1 MHPYFVGHDQCM
13 RNLLFFVL
21 LLSGAALQAQT
32 YVPGQTYFSAN
43 GHIEYRCGDLPLVI
57 SVPHGGALDPA
68 DIPDRTCNNPVYDVD
83 ANTVELGEAIDSVF
97 AAQEGCRPHMVINH
111 LARRKLDANRNL
123 ADGACGDPQAV
134 LAWQAFHAFIDS
146 AKALVAATA
155 GKGFYLDLHGH
166 GHTVQRLELGYLLYE
181 DELALSDATLNTST
195 YIDYSSIRA
204 LSLQNHMALT
214 HAELLRGPLALGT
227 RLASLGYPSVP
238 SQQDP
243 FPQQGQP
250 YFSGGYNTARHGS
263 YNGGAIDGVQV
274 ECNFSGVRDSPM
286 NRARFADT
294 LRVALS
300 AFLTDH
306 YFAQPQN
313 CTMGIAPLVR
323 GTMTMVWPNPADDQL
338 QVEVRGRAAGDA
350 VRIIDACGRTQL
362 YGTAGTP
369 MDVRSL
375 PAGIFFAKVGPGE
388 AAVFIKQ

>member
-1 MHPYFVGHDQCM
+1 MRYFGS
-13 RNLLFFVL
+13 FVL
-21 LLSGAALQAQT
+21 LLASAALRAQS

-43 GHIEYRCGDLPLVI
+43 GHVEYRCGDLPLVL
-57 SVPHGGALDPA
+57 SVPHGGALAPA
-68 DIPDRTCNNPVYDVD
+68 DIPDRTCNSAVYDVD
-83 ANTVELGEAIDSVF
+83 ANTVELGDAIDSVF
-97 AAQEGCRPHMVINH
+97 AVSDGCRPHVVINH

-123 ADGACGDPQAV
+123 ADGACGDPQAA

-146 AKALVAATA
+146 AKARVSATA
-155 GKGFYLDLHGH
+155 AKGFYLDLHGH

-195 YIDYSSIRA
+195 YIDYSSIRTLA
-204 LSLQNHMALT
+204 LQNQLALT

-238 SQQDP
+238 SQPDP

-274 ECNFSGVRDSPM
+274 ECNFIGVRDSPM
-286 NRARFADT
+286 NRARFADS

-300 AFLTDH
+300 TFLADH
-306 YFAQPQN
+306 YFTQPQN

-323 GTMTMVWPNPADDQL
+323 GTKTMVWPNPAEDVV

-350 VRIIDACGRTQL
+350 VRIIDAYGRTQR
-362 YGTAGTP
+362 YGYTGTP

-375 PAGIFFAKVGPGE
+375 RAGIYFIKVGPGE
-388 AAVFIKQ
+388 TAAFIKQ

>member
-1 MHPYFVGHDQCM
+1 M

-195 YIDYSSIRA
+195 YIDYSSIRVLA
-204 LSLQNHMALT
+204 LQNQLALT

-227 RLASLGYPSVP
+227 RLASHGFPSVP

-263 YNGGAIDGVQV
+263 YNGGAIDGVQI

-286 NRARFADT
+286 NRARFADS
-294 LRVALS
+294 LRVALT

-306 YFAQPQN
+306 YFAQPTN
-313 CTMGIAPLVR
+313 CTVGVAPTGGEATVILS
-323 GTMTMVWPNPADDQL
+323 PNPTSAFVN
-338 QVEVRGRAAGDA
+338 VEVP
-350 VRIIDACGRTQL
+350 
-362 YGTAGTP
+362 GTAGGEPVRIVDVAGRTHLHGIAGSP
-369 MDVRSL
+369 IDVRSL
-375 PAGIFFAKVGPGE
+375 PAGIYFAKVGPGN

>member
-166 GHTVQRLELGYLLYE
+166 GHTVQRLELGYLLYA
-181 DELALSDATLNTST
+181 DELVLSDATLNTST

-204 LSLQNHMALT
+204 LALQNQLALT

-227 RLASLGYPSVP
+227 RLASQGYPSVP

-250 YFSGGYNTARHGS
+250 YFSGGYNTARQLQRWGDRRRTDRMQFQRS
-263 YNGGAIDGVQV
+263 ARQPDEPRAFRRLVTGGAHGLSHRSL
-274 ECNFSGVRDSPM
+274 F
-286 NRARFADT
+286 RAANELHGGRCT
-294 LRVALS
+294 NWGRGHGHPVAES
-300 AFLTDH
+300 DKRIRKRGGAR
-306 YFAQPQN
+306 N
-313 CTMGIAPLVR
+313 CGR
-323 GTMTMVWPNPADDQL
+323 GTCAY
-338 QVEVRGRAAGDA
+338 R
-350 VRIIDACGRTQL
+350 
-362 YGTAGTP
+362 
-369 MDVRSL
+369 
-375 PAGIFFAKVGPGE
+375 
-388 AAVFIKQ
+388 

>member
-1 MHPYFVGHDQCM
+1 M
-13 RNLLFFVL
+13 RYLGFFVL
-21 LLSGAALQAQT
+21 LLAGAVLRAQS

-57 SVPHGGALDPA
+57 SVPHGGALAPA
-68 DIPDRTCNNPVYDVD
+68 DIPDRTCNDPVYDVD
-83 ANTVELGEAIDSVF
+83 ANTVQLGDAIDSVF
-97 AAQEGCRPHMVINH
+97 AVADGCRPHVVINH

-134 LAWQAFHAFIDS
+134 LAWQAFHDFIDS
-146 AKALVAATA
+146 AKTSVSATA

-181 DELALSDATLNTST
+181 DELALPDATLNTTT

-204 LSLQNHMALT
+204 LALQNQLALT

-243 FPQQGQP
+243 FPLQGQA

-263 YNGGAIDGVQV
+263 YNGGTIDGVQV

-286 NRARFADT
+286 NRARFADS
-294 LRVALS
+294 LRVGITT
-300 AFLTDH
+300 FLTDH
-306 YFAQPQN
+306 YFAQPTN
-313 CTMGIAPLVR
+313 CAVGIAQLVEATPI
-323 GTMTMVWPNPADDQL
+323 GVWPNPAESFV
-338 QVEVRGRAAGDA
+338 QVDVNGSAAGVP
-350 VRIIDACGRTQL
+350 VRIIDLVGRTHLQGISGAPL
-362 YGTAGTP
+362 
-369 MDVRSL
+369 DVRYL
-375 PAGIFFAKVGPGE
+375 PAGAYIAVVEPGRS
-388 AAVFIKQ
+388 AMFIKQ